1 MLRSKAYLE
10 RRKPLD
16 WTFVTPDNI
25 LIPAAPDKESADSA
39 GPSQHNKPIDSSA
52 EPPTGATRSE
62 HSDSSESPS
71 PDLRPFSILFDS
83 IEGENISLNLDQARV
98 LPIRPNKNSFKM
110 AEATTYTAG
119 FFHGKDN
126 EDAEVFFQNLT
137 SYCSLKEVDILKI
150 IPLALKDGARVWFVN
165 LSDDD
170 KKDADTLRANFLQ
183 RYGPPDITNF
193 SKVTEIFSMKQGSNE
208 KARDFISKIT
218 NLCSKAKLSD
228 DMTCKAI
235 LQGLH
240 PTIQAYVLAKDA
252 KTLAEIDK
260 QAIMAELI
268 NPKAKEPSI
277 HAAVVALREEIQ
289 QIRT

>member
-1 MLRSKAYLE
+1 M
-10 RRKPLD
+10 D
-16 WTFVTPDNI
+16 WTFVTTDNI
-25 LIPAAPDKESADSA
+25 LIPAPNQESAECA
-39 GPSQHNKPIDSSA
+39 GATKHSKPIDSSP
-52 EPPTGATRSE
+52 ESPTAAKHLR
-62 HSDSSESPS
+62 HSDSFESRS
-71 PDLRPFSILFDS
+71 PDLRPFSVLFDS
-83 IEGENISLNLDQARV
+83 VEGDDISLNLEQARV

-165 LSDDD
+165 LSEDD
-170 KKDADTLRANFLQ
+170 KKDANTLKANFLQ

-193 SKVTEIFSMKQGSNE
+193 SKVAEIFSMKQGSNE

-218 NLCSKAKLSD
+218 NLCSKAKLTD

-252 KTLAEIDK
+252 KTLAKIDK
-260 QAIMAELI
+260 QAITAELI